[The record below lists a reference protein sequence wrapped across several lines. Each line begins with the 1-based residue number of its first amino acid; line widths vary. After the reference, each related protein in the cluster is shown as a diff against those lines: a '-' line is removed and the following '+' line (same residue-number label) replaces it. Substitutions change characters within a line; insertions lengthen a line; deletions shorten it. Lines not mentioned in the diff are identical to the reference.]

1 MVENEMAFM
10 EFLLG
15 RKMAML
21 SCCKEIMCR
30 VTAEATSITG
40 RRAHARHS

>member
-15 RKMAML
+15 RKMARIKRGTL
-21 SCCKEIMCR
+21 WGIWHKQAKRSNLED
-30 VTAEATSITG
+30 S
-40 RRAHARHS
+40 